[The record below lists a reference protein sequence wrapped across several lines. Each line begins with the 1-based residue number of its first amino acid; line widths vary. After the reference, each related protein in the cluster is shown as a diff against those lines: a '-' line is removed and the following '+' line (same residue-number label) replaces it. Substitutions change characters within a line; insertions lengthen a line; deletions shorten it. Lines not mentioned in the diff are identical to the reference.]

1 MQSHLIRRVFPVFAI
16 LVLVVVAVVYLNGI
30 SESENGPLLA
40 SGTVEAA
47 EVIVASEVAGR
58 AVEVLAMEGDY
69 VGEGDPIIYLDDELL
84 QAQREQVLAAIEVA
98 EAALHTALANL
109 EATQI
114 QAELT
119 HQAVWLEDLPTRVEA
134 WKVSSP
140 HEFSLPVWY
149 FGRGEQIAA
158 AETELVAAGE
168 ALEVER
174 ANLERVRQDST
185 HADLVEAEARLADAR
200 AAFLVAEEVYDRAR
214 RAREDQELEDFAED
228 LFEAAADELEAAQS
242 DYEQLL
248 SEGAAE
254 EVLEARA
261 RLAVIQ
267 ARYDTA
273 LDRLIQMQTGDYS
286 LRIRAAE
293 AALEQA
299 QAVVSQVE
307 AALSQAQAELVVID
321 LQLLKLVLYA
331 PISGVVTTRN
341 IETGEVVWPGAAA
354 MTIYQ
359 LDTLTITVYVP
370 EDRYGEIDIGED
382 AVVRVDSFP
391 GETFFATVVRIAD
404 KAEYTPRNVQT
415 EEGRRTTVF
424 AVELSVADPAG
435 KLKPGMPADVEF
447 GG

>member
-1 MQSHLIRRVFPVFAI
+1 
-16 LVLVVVAVVYLNGI
+16 
-30 SESENGPLLA
+30 
-40 SGTVEAA
+40 
-47 EVIVASEVAGR
+47 
-58 AVEVLAMEGDY
+58 
-69 VGEGDPIIYLDDELL
+69 
-84 QAQREQVLAAIEVA
+84 
-98 EAALHTALANL
+98 
-109 EATQI
+109 
-114 QAELT
+114 
-119 HQAVWLEDLPTRVEA
+119 
-134 WKVSSP
+134 
-140 HEFSLPVWY
+140 
-149 FGRGEQIAA
+149 
-158 AETELVAAGE
+158 
-168 ALEVER
+168 
-174 ANLERVRQDST
+174 
-185 HADLVEAEARLADAR
+185 
-200 AAFLVAEEVYDRAR
+200 
-214 RAREDQELEDFAED
+214 
-228 LFEAAADELEAAQS
+228 
-242 DYEQLL
+242 
-248 SEGAAE
+248 
-254 EVLEARA
+254 
-261 RLAVIQ
+261 
-267 ARYDTA
+267 
-273 LDRLIQMQTGDYS
+273 MQTGHYS

-299 QAVVSQVE
+299 QAVVSQAE

-321 LQLLKLVLYA
+321 IQLLKLVLYA

-424 AVELSVADPAG
+424 AVQLSDADPAG